1 MTIPALE
8 FGDIISAKF
17 PQRNPQGHEQEGYR
31 PAIVVG
37 LPTTLG
43 VPRFEVVIVVPITT
57 DRGQR
62 WANVSP
68 DLYPRLPAGIGGLR
82 KPSIVLLDQVQI
94 LDVTRIYKYRG
105 RLTPEQCEPILN
117 CLHRIIGH

>member
-1 MTIPALE
+1 
-8 FGDIISAKF
+8 
-17 PQRNPQGHEQEGYR
+17 
-31 PAIVVG
+31 
-37 LPTTLG
+37 
-43 VPRFEVVIVVPITT
+43 VPITT

-117 CLHRIIGH
+117 GLHRIIGP